1 MTDPVNT
8 FGYSLD
14 ILWNFPEFVKWSD
27 DYVRAIYFFF
37 FAPFG
42 GEGGEE

>member
-1 MTDPVNT
+1 MVPLLVIGAFPYFVNIVM
-8 FGYSLD
+8 LPD
-14 ILWNFPEFVKWSD
+14 LARI
-27 DYVRAIYFFF
+27 RAIYFFF